1 MFISNLDWWSV
12 SSQVYMVHLHRFS
25 SLAMAIFQDFSNL
38 YKACNNGSTH
48 RMSIDEH
55 SQVMLD
61 NYIWNH
67 HFRVTFQWH
76 LAITRLMSPPTLD
89 PDLVLPSCVKFPK
102 RHGWFPHSSRMPR
115 LNKPRLWNGVIFK
128 GSWEEKKAWFQ
139 LPTLTFENS
148 NFHFQKVEYTYK
160 RRLLP
165 FYHLG

>member
-1 MFISNLDWWSV
+1 
-12 SSQVYMVHLHRFS
+12 MVHLHRFS

-128 GSWEEKKAWFQ
+128 GSWEEKKVWFQ
-139 LPTLTFENS
+139 LPTLTFQNS